1 MTKRL
6 GFFALRDDIMAIMSR
21 IERNGSLEY
30 RRFGVYPSPE
40 VPVFTS
46 VSEIPDFGVA
56 VRGDMNHE
64 PAYLATPAKCPFI
77 PRVIPYSAGGQG
89 YLVTQD
95 ENPSSV
101 DLRSGGLYA
110 PGVIIGG
117 ECRTRSRSA
126 SSTYMYERIRGFFR
140 RMCVKVGDYFVA
152 PLALE
157 LARQGARLTHQAAA
171 PLQFDV
177 QLGETPARQGK
188 AQEER
193 EH

>member
-6 GFFALRDDIMAIMSR
+6 GFFALHDDSLAIMSR
-21 IERNGSLEY
+21 IERNWPMEY
-30 RRFGVYPSPE
+30 RRMGVYPSPE
-40 VPVFTS
+40 VPVFRS

-64 PAYLATPAKCPFI
+64 PQYLVTPAKCPFI

-95 ENPSSV
+95 ENPASV
-101 DLRSGGLYA
+101 DLCWGGLYA
-110 PGVIIGG
+110 PDVIIGG
-117 ECRTRSRSA
+117 ECRARSRSA
-126 SSTYMYERIRGFFR
+126 SSTYMYERIRGVFR

-171 PLQFDV
+171 PLEFDV
-177 QLGETPARQGK
+177 PLS
-188 AQEER
+188 
-193 EH
+193 